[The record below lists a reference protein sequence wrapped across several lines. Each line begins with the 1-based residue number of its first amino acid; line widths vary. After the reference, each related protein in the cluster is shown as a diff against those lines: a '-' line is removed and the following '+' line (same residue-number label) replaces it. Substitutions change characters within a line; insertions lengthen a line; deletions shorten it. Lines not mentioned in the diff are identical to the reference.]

1 MRRTR
6 LTDAQRAELQ
16 QARHDATL
24 LPRERD
30 RVEMLLLSAAGWS
43 PPRIAAHFGCSV
55 KPVHAVLDSYPTT
68 GLAAVRR
75 QRPGPKRDVT
85 RRHQVDTALTALL
98 AEDRTWT
105 AAQLAAALGEQQI
118 PLSTRQTRRYLQGL
132 DYHWRRTTRT
142 LRHKQDP
149 ARVATAQQTLA
160 ALKGGRRRGS
170 SRSAGS
176 MSPASVPASR

>member
-1 MRRTR
+1 MRRTW
-6 LTDAQRAELQ
+6 LTDEQRAELQ

-24 LPRERD
+24 RPRERD

-43 PPRIAAHFGCSV
+43 PPRSAAHFGCSV
-55 KPVHAVLDSYPTT
+55 KPVHAVLDTYPTK
-68 GLAAVRR
+68 GLAAVR
-75 QRPGPKRDVT
+75 QQCPGPKRAAA
-85 RRHQVDTALTALL
+85 RRHQVDTALTTLL

-105 AAQLAAALGEQQI
+105 AAQLAAALGEHQI

-149 ARVATAQQTLA
+149 AQVATARHTLT
-160 ALKGGRRRGS
+160 ALKGGPPRAS

-176 MSPASVPASR
+176 LSPASVPASR

>member
-6 LTDAQRAELQ
+6 LTDDQRTELQ

-24 LPRERD
+24 TPRERD

-55 KPVHAVLDSYPTT
+55 KPVHAVLDGYPTR
-68 GLAAVRR
+68 GLAVVRR
-75 QRPGPKRDVT
+75 QRPGPKRDAA
-85 RRHQVDTALTALL
+85 RRQQVETALATLL

-105 AAQLAAALGEQQI
+105 AAQLAAALGEQRI
-118 PLSTRQTRRYLQGL
+118 ALSTRQTRRYLQGL

-149 ARVATAQQTLA
+149 AKVATAQRTLT
-160 ALKGGRRRGS
+160 ALKGGRRRAS
-170 SRSAGS
+170 SRSVGS
-176 MSPASVPASR
+176 MSLASVPASR